1 MDNKFNIDIKKY
13 IDQKYGNVE
22 NERKKNMYDIFPV
35 DTEQRRQTR
44 ELGIKVFQEFI
55 TENWDIVSKYIVW
68 DSPETTF
75 KHYEL
80 KDYVSLINTLK
91 KKKVNCVKPVKQE
104 KNPDYES
111 IFKTFTNDELKMLCE
126 PEVVEVIKYFKWYRK
141 KHPNFSHVLVND
153 DKEEDEKY
161 SNGHPYY
168 TKRLSLSIR
177 SKTLQVELSHNKE
190 YDKKEKEELEMM
202 LRAVNFIYD
211 IFTYPDKRPDLVDLF
226 INHLQYTP
234 VTELNKLLEMIDKGF
249 INKTAGRKPN
259 DIPIYVFD
267 EYGKLVT
274 KYDNRAQCMT
284 IEGIGKQYL
293 SLLLAGKK
301 RRRKCWYAEMTEE
314 KYNELSNQL
323 ENMII
328 DKKGFI
334 KKKDSL

>member
-91 KKKVNCVKPVKQE
+91 KKKINCVKPVKQE

-141 KHPNFSHVLVND
+141 KHPNFSHVLAHD
-153 DKEEDEKY
+153 EEEDRKY
-161 SNGHPYY
+161 SNGYPYY
-168 TKRLSLSIR
+168 TERVGLAIQNEMFRLD
-177 SKTLQVELSHNKE
+177 LSHNKVYE
-190 YDKKEKEELEMM
+190 KEEREELEM
-202 LRAVNFIYD
+202 LYRATEFVRYNLY
-211 IFTYPDKRPDLVDLF
+211 YPDKRPDLVDLF

-249 INKTAGRKPN
+249 INKTAGRKAN
-259 DIPIYVFD
+259 DIPVYVFD

-274 KYDNRAQCMT
+274 KYKNREECMEK
-284 IEGIGKQYL
+284 EGLGKQYL
-293 SLLLAGKK
+293 SQLLTGKK

-314 KYNELSNQL
+314 KYNELSSQL
-323 ENMII
+323 ENMVI

-334 KKKDSL
+334 KKKDRL